1 MEGTGDLL
9 RTCLWVVSQEE
20 VAAIPSVLPGV
31 EGRDTLL
38 VLREAWV
45 GGEEGQE
52 EQEEEGVG
60 REEGEGQTTQ
70 DFTRH
75 RKNNHLSVS
84 HMTSIF
90 RVSM

>member
-20 VAAIPSVLPGV
+20 VAAIPTLLSGV

-38 VLREAWV
+38 VPQEAWV
-45 GGEEGQE
+45 GGGEGQE
-52 EQEEEGVG
+52 VEGLG
-60 REEGEGQTTQ
+60 REEGAGKNIQ

-75 RKNNHLSVS
+75 KKHLLV
-84 HMTSIF
+84 TI
-90 RVSM
+90 